1 MRVLLDTRLLFW
13 WFYDTKKLSRDAENL
28 IRKAEKVFVSSVS
41 VWEIAIKVR
50 LGKMDARPSD
60 ILHWI
65 DENDFLELPISFR
78 HAVVVADLPLH
89 HSDPF
94 DRLLIAQS
102 MTEPLH
108 LLTVDEQLKRY
119 SELVI
124 VV

>member
-1 MRVLLDTRLLFW
+1 MRVLLDTHLLFW